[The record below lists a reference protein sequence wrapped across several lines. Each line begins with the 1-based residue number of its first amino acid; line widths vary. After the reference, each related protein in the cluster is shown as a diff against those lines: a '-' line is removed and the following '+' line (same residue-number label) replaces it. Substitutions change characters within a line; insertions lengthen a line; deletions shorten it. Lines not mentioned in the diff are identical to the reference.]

1 MPSQDPLI
9 PPAGELRLNLG
20 IPVDRRADRRV
31 GSSSSPVPGVDRR
44 ATPAA
49 HVDTRYKVLASALT
63 DAVWDWDLI
72 RDQIQWSDALRESFG
87 YAPRDM
93 ATDSQWWVDRI
104 HPDDRGRVVQQLHEW
119 LQGRR
124 GRWMAEYRFR
134 HANGTY
140 LMVAG
145 RGTLIYDQS
154 ERPVRMVGGMADISA
169 QHEMARQLRISQKME
184 AVGLLAGGV
193 AHDFN
198 NVLTAIMGAA
208 TLLRSS
214 LAGKDHNPAHLDAIE
229 SAAERGAR
237 LTRQL
242 LAFGSKQMLEPEPLD
257 LNTVVEGLSSMLRRL
272 IPATIRVE
280 QQLQAGLPPVFV
292 DAGQVEQIIVNLVLN
307 ARDAMPDGGTLTLT
321 TAAGAAGSR
330 TIVLEVRD
338 SGVGMDLVTQAR
350 IFEPFFTTKQP
361 GVGTGLGLSTV
372 YGIVKQSGGTVTVS
386 SAPGRGSAFRVEFPS
401 MSEPMRAVRASKPD
415 VHESLPAAKLAA
427 TILVA
432 EDDDAVRSII
442 RDVLELAGHTVLTTC
457 NGEEAVQVA
466 RDHDGPIDLLIT
478 DMMMPYKTGD
488 VVSAEV
494 SVMRPGI
501 STLLMSGYSDRL
513 IETDDT
519 SRTVLQK
526 PFAASELLALVERSM
541 LRQAH
546 RIELFK
552 SSDTRTES
560 VAAFVAS
567 ALRHGHPAVVIVDE
581 LHRNAVAERMLGQG
595 VDVAS
600 AVAQNRLSI
609 LDAADLLTRVMRGGM
624 PDAAL
629 FEEALGAYA
638 ARVSPPHRLHV
649 YTEVSDLLAA
659 QDQLAST
666 LRLEEL
672 WNALIQRYGFVV
684 MCGYALEHLESEEHR
699 EALSLICGMHGHAV
713 PGNSRAL
720 SSGLEGVC

>member
-1 MPSQDPLI
+1 MRSNDQLI

-20 IPVDRRADRRV
+20 IPVDRRAERR
-31 GSSSSPVPGVDRR
+31 GGPSAQGQPPVDRR

-49 HVDTRYKVLASALT
+49 LVDTRYKVLASALT

-72 RDQIQWSDALRESFG
+72 RDQIQWSDALREAFG

-93 ATDSQWWVDRI
+93 STDSQWWVDRI

-134 HANGTY
+134 HASGTY
-140 LMVAG
+140 LMVTD
-145 RGTLIYDQS
+145 RGTLIYDQG

-242 LAFGSKQMLEPEPLD
+242 LAFGSKQMLEPEALD
-257 LNTVVEGLSSMLRRL
+257 LNTIVDGLSSMLRRL

-280 QQLQAGLPPVFV
+280 LQLEPGLAAVFV

-307 ARDAMPDGGTLTLT
+307 ARDAMPDGGTLTLV
-321 TAAGAAGSR
+321 TATGLPGQR
-330 TIVLEVRD
+330 TVVLEVRD

-350 IFEPFFTTKQP
+350 IFEPFFTTKLP

-372 YGIVKQSGGTVTVS
+372 YGIVKQSRGTVTVS

-401 MSEPMRAVRASKPD
+401 VAESARVPRTTKPEAH
-415 VHESLPAAKLAA
+415 VPLPPAKLAA

-432 EDDDAVRSII
+432 EDDDAVRNII
-442 RDVLELAGHTVLTTC
+442 RDVLEMAGHTVLTTC
-457 NGEEAVQVA
+457 NGEEAVQLA
-466 RDHDGPIDLLIT
+466 RSHDGSIDLLIT

-488 VVSAEV
+488 VVSSEV
-494 SVMRPGI
+494 SILRPGI
-501 STLLMSGYSDRL
+501 STVLITGYSDRL
-513 IETDDT
+513 IEGEDAN
-519 SRTVLQK
+519 RVVMQK
-526 PFAASELLALVERSM
+526 PFAASELLTLVERLVQRRLHTVELFQSPDARANAIATFVGHA
-541 LRQAH
+541 LRQ
-546 RIELFK
+546 
-552 SSDTRTES
+552 
-560 VAAFVAS
+560 
-567 ALRHGHPAVVIVDE
+567 GHPAVVIVDE
-581 LHRNAVAERMLGQG
+581 LHRDAVAERMLAQG
-595 VDVAS
+595 IDVAN
-600 AVAQNRLSI
+600 AVAESRLNL
-609 LDAADLLTRVMRGGM
+609 LDAGDLLSRVMHGGM
-624 PDAAL
+624 PDAPVFDDAL
-629 FEEALGAYA
+629 SRYV
-638 ARVSPPHRLHV
+638 ARVQPGHRLHV
-649 YTEVSDLLAA
+649 YAEVADVLAA
-659 QDQLAST
+659 HGQLAAM

-672 WNALIQRYGFVV
+672 WTTLSQQRGFVV
-684 MCGYALEHLESEEHR
+684 MCGYAMQHLESAEHR
-699 EALSLICGMHGHAV
+699 EALALICGMHGYAI
-713 PGNSRAL
+713 PRT
-720 SSGLEGVC
+720 